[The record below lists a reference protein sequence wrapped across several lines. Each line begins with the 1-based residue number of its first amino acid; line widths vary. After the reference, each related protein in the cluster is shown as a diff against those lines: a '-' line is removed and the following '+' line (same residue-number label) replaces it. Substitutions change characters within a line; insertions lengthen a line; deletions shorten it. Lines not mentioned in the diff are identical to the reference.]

1 MSFSCK
7 NICVMEECPTCRNPI
22 GASLKQLRD
31 ERDRLIP
38 FVTKNSELQRQ
49 YRQKLDELDHRQ
61 EAIEA
66 RENSLKNKEEDLLSS
81 EVALE
86 ELLNDAKRPEEEFKK
101 LENENQRLKNEL
113 TNERINYKQQDAK
126 RISEIEILKQ
136 KNDEYRRSIGEQ
148 RDKIKSLSED
158 LRMSD
163 SFRETYRYQVDQI
176 SEKYERKIEVID
188 SMAQEMKK
196 LRGENTRLKS
206 QKDRHEEII
215 NGLTT
220 ENEELEQD
228 NKKLKIKNKEI
239 AKNTSPKKVL
249 KSDSSAIQTQHSFSD
264 LEVIHCLSENVTEM
278 FQPPSNIVT
287 LGHGPFPEHDF
298 DAYLVNLKITP
309 RYDGYP
315 WIVVGRDGWDKG
327 KLIELIEDNDLDE
340 VVVLS
345 QELFVA
351 GIISTHDPFSLPEDI
366 LMKFAYGH
374 PALEFL
380 MKQGFEWPEIL
391 IEDLDHSPTHLRGPS
406 GSYERVEM
414 SPIYSMGYVVGKT
427 NGIPFKKRTK
437 ILEEA
442 LDDDIPWVGDDEYME
457 EWGKPRSR
465 RRLWRTVHH
474 LAWLIR
480 SRKSNPSMSCAV
492 RDWKKDLDW
501 LGENYGDRALGFS
514 WPNI

>member
-1 MSFSCK
+1 
-7 NICVMEECPTCRNPI
+7 MEECPTCRNPI

-86 ELLNDAKRPEEEFKK
+86 ELLNEAKRPEEEFKK
-101 LENENQRLKNEL
+101 LANENQRIKNEL
-113 TNERINYKQQDAK
+113 ANERINYKKQEAK
-126 RISEIEILKQ
+126 RIGEIEILNK
-136 KNDEYRRSIGEQ
+136 KNEEYRRSIGEQ

-158 LRMSD
+158 LRMSN

-188 SMAQEMKK
+188 SMAHEMKK
-196 LRGENTRLKS
+196 LRGENTRLKL

-215 NGLTT
+215 NGLTS

-228 NKKLKIKNKEI
+228 NKQLKIKNKKL
-239 AKNTSPKKVL
+239 AKKPSPKKVL

-366 LMKFAYGH
+366 LMKFADGH

-380 MKQGFEWPEIL
+380 MKQGFEWPEI
-391 IEDLDHSPTHLRGPS
+391 
-406 GSYERVEM
+406 
-414 SPIYSMGYVVGKT
+414 
-427 NGIPFKKRTK
+427 
-437 ILEEA
+437 ILEE
-442 LDDDIPWVGDDEYME
+442 LDEPRYVLDPRGSYDRVEESPLCLMGYRVGETRGLPYQKRRNILQKTYSDTIPWVGDDDYME
-457 EWGKPRSR
+457 EWGQPSR
-465 RRLWRTVHH
+465 TKRLWRMAHH
-474 LAWLIR
+474 IAREINK
-480 SRKSNPSMSCAV
+480 RKKIPNMKRAV
-492 RDWKKDLDW
+492 GDWKEDLDW
-501 LGENYGDRALGFS
+501 LKETYYKNGMHFK